1 MSVRKIGVQERF
13 FRGNMM
19 TIIIGLAG
27 FIGAVA
33 IITGWITP
41 VTDPIIGRPPFAS
54 KAELEAA
61 QEIADMKFADAK
73 MTAEQALAK
82 SIILT
87 EALIGLELDRAL
99 NRVVAARDRV
109 DRDPMNRDAQMDL
122 LRAESA
128 LRAVEDRIRN
138 AEKAQATK

>member
-1 MSVRKIGVQERF
+1 
-13 FRGNMM
+13 MM

>member
-1 MSVRKIGVQERF
+1 
-13 FRGNMM
+13 MM
-19 TIIIGLAG
+19 TVIVSIAGVLAASAVIG
-27 FIGAVA
+27 
-33 IITGWITP
+33 GWVTP

-61 QEIADMKFADAK
+61 QVVADKQFAEAK
-73 MTAEQALAK
+73 MTAEQALTK